1 LALSGQIG
9 LQKFA
14 LGREKTYN
22 CHNFGST
29 NWNGVLQS
37 CSPVNVNM
45 FYPNI
50 NSSGPSESASRAP
63 TLKSAKTVM
72 SASHSHECSQDFKCQ
87 CMCSRYKTRQGLLAV
102 HRVYIPHNNWLWLLS
117 WGCGWFVV
125 CSLVLSG
132 STPQAACP
140 LQPFGALC
148 FAC

>member
-1 LALSGQIG
+1 MAR
-9 LQKFA
+9 
-14 LGREKTYN
+14 LGCRNLPKAGEKTYN

-45 FYPNI
+45 LNPNI
-50 NSSGPSESASRAP
+50 NSSGPSKKASRAP
-63 TLKSAKTVM
+63 TLKSAKPVM